1 MNIRERTANNATVL
15 HVEGD
20 ITYATR
26 ATFKTAIEKA
36 RYAGCRNMIINMEQ
50 VRFVDSSGLG
60 LLALVAHAFRAG
72 QGRFSLLNPQPY
84 VREIMNLANIH
95 TLIPIYSREEDAL
108 AGRTELAV
116 T

>member
-1 MNIRERTANNATVL
+1 MNIRERATNHATVL
-15 HVEGD
+15 DVEGD

-36 RYAGCRNMIINMEQ
+36 RYAGFRHVIVNMEQ

-60 LLALVAHAFRAG
+60 LLALVAQAFRTA
-72 QGRFSLLNPQPY
+72 QGKFSLLNPQPY

-95 TLIPIYSREEDAL
+95 TMIPIYSREEDAL
-108 AGRTELAV
+108 AGRTEPALS
-116 T
+116 